1 MNPDGLPAT
10 DAGSLSPDSEQRGA
24 ALRAEIAGLPAL
36 DLSALR
42 LRWRNETGRT
52 APAHLPKYLLLRM
65 LAYRMQA
72 NVYGDLDAATV
83 KMLDRV
89 ARQKK
94 REAAD
99 RSAGIRRRPP
109 RTLKPGTILV
119 REWEGELQRVTVL
132 GDGYAWKGR
141 TFRSL
146 SSVARAI
153 TGTQWSGPR
162 FFGLLAHKN
171 GVAATSTGEE
181 AE

>member
-1 MNPDGLPAT
+1 V
-10 DAGSLSPDSEQRGA
+10 
-24 ALRAEIAGLPAL
+24 LRAEIAGLPAL

-83 KMLDRV
+83 KVLDRI

-119 REWEGELQRVTVL
+119 REWGGDLQRVAVL
-132 GDGYAWKGR
+132 TEGYAWNGK

-146 SSVARAI
+146 STVAKAI

-162 FFGLLAHKN
+162 FFGLLPRKN
-171 GVAATSTGEE
+171 GAGSASPTEQDSE
-181 AE
+181 

>member
-10 DAGSLSPDSEQRGA
+10 DAGSLSPDSEQRGG

-99 RSAGIRRRPP
+99 RSAGVRRRPA

-119 REWEGELQRVTVL
+119 REWEGALQRVTVL
-132 GDGYAWKGR
+132 ADGYAWNGKI
-141 TFRSL
+141 FRSL
-146 SSVARAI
+146 STTAKAI

-162 FFGLLAHKN
+162 FFGLLPRKN
-171 GVAATSTGEE
+171 GAAAASTEE
-181 AE
+181 DSE